1 MLAACRHGWGGV
13 DTATAASRFLW
24 PKRATRTPANTTAAS
39 RRSPPPAPSPAH
51 CIGSAVWLHLH
62 HHRVL
67 TPNDARWVEA
77 AQSGAI
83 ADRHFFSPDFLTTN
97 FTDGAGRHS
106 RKLLGSGDGPRDDAR
121 ARRIIQHAARRVA
134 GLGWIGGCTVRLV
147 LSPRTTPR
155 RRPASSWWHGA
166 PLANGGVAGAP
177 PRRRTA
183 AADLHCAV
191 KSRRGAIASVWP
203 CGGLGSELLQ
213 STRRAFPQ
221 HLVWCTRGYSC
232 DARVV
237 HLPIS
242 GGSAACG
249 RG

>member
-1 MLAACRHGWGGV
+1 MQTRVGWCRHRYRCIAISLAKESNQNTGQHHRCQSPL
-13 DTATAASRFLW
+13 ATASSFSSSLYRQRRLV
-24 PKRATRTPANTTAAS
+24 TP
-39 RRSPPPAPSPAH
+39 PSP
-51 CIGSAVWLHLH
+51 S
-62 HHRVL
+62 R
-67 TPNDARWVEA
+67 PDAQRCSMGRGLEA

-83 ADRHFFSPDFLTTN
+83 ADRHFQFSPDFLTTN

-106 RKLLGSGDGPRDDAR
+106 RKLLGSGADSTDGPRDDAR

-183 AADLHCAV
+183 GADLHCAV
-191 KSRRGAIASVWP
+191 KSRRGAIASV
-203 CGGLGSELLQ
+203 
-213 STRRAFPQ
+213 
-221 HLVWCTRGYSC
+221 
-232 DARVV
+232 
-237 HLPIS
+237 
-242 GGSAACG
+242 
-249 RG
+249 